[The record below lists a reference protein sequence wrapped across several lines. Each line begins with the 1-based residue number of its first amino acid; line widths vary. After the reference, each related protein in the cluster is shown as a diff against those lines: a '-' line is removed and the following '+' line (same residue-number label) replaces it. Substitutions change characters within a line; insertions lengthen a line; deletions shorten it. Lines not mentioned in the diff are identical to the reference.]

1 MSTAAARLAVHK
13 MTMPAMSPTME
24 KGNLGSWKVKEGD
37 KFSAGDVLLE
47 VETDKAMMDVEADDD
62 GVMAKILVPSGS
74 KDVSVNKL
82 IAYLAEEGDDLS
94 SLELPKEQ
102 ESSSAPA
109 SQSDSKRSQTSESTS
124 ETQVNSSSTNAPSK
138 HISFKHTQLPSVM
151 RLAQQNAIE
160 NLEDSVKGT
169 GLHGLITKGDVLA
182 HLGKV
187 KSPFGTA
194 SSKRTKLTDMG
205 LPPSESAAAPEKA
218 PMKALTAD
226 EERKLIID
234 GLVQLTRRP
243 TIASTTAASID
254 SIFNAYNEPKLSG
267 DIAPE
272 FMGTTDKSSS
282 KASLDRL
289 YEDLLH

>member
-1 MSTAAARLAVHK
+1 
-13 MTMPAMSPTME
+13 MPAMSPTME

-74 KDVSVNKL
+74 KDISVNKL
-82 IAYLAEEGDDLS
+82 IAYLAEESDDLA

-102 ESSSAPA
+102 ESPSATT
-109 SQSDSKRSQTSESTS
+109 SQSDSTESQSTESNS
-124 ETQVNSSSTNAPSK
+124 ETQNDSSSTNTPSK
-138 HISFKHTQLPSVM
+138 HVSFKHTQLPSVM
-151 RLAQQNAIE
+151 RLAQQNGIH

-169 GLHGLITKGDVLA
+169 GLHGLITKGDLLA

-194 SSKRTKLTDMG
+194 SGKRTKLTDMG
-205 LPPSESAAAPEKA
+205 LPPGDSAATPKKS
-218 PMKALTAD
+218 PLTALTAD
-226 EERKLIID
+226 EERKLILD

-243 TIASTTAASID
+243 TNASTTAASFD
-254 SIFNAYNEPKLSG
+254 SILNAYNEPKPSDG
-267 DIAPE
+267 IAPE
-272 FMGTTDKSSS
+272 LMETTDKPSS